1 MQYRP
6 EIDGLRALAVIPVIL
21 FHAGFDFFSGGFIGV
36 DIFFVISGYL
46 ITSIIISEKEKKG
59 FFSLIN
65 FYERRARR
73 ILPALFLVMAASIPF
88 AYLLFV
94 PPDMKDFSQSLFATA
109 TFLSNFLFFSESGYF
124 DTATELK
131 PLLHTWSLAVE
142 EQYYILFPLILL
154 STWKLKRKWV
164 VVILAIVAL
173 SSLLLAQ
180 WTSDIAPKAA
190 FYLLPTRFW
199 ELLIGSF
206 IAFYFSTKKSI
217 KGNQFFSLLGFILIL
232 YSIFIFNE
240 HTQFPSFYT
249 LLPTLGTALIIIFT
263 SSKTLIYKILSN
275 KIIVGIG
282 LISYSA
288 YLWHFPLLA
297 FAKYKSFEPL
307 NLYTIIIII
316 IITFILAYLTWKYVE
331 TPTRCVNKF
340 NRKRLVYFSV
350 LGSVAFIML
359 GIYGHIS
366 KGLEYRGEFSKL
378 YPIKYLST
386 SGCRNNA
393 LYEGLCIRGG
403 TKEPEI
409 ALIGDSHAS
418 AISNQLELALK
429 TSNRSFLL
437 STSGKCAPLIDFII
451 INKNKDNCINS
462 RKEAF
467 SKIITNKEI
476 KTVVLYAEWAIYTKG
491 YRDNDRPRLMSYKS
505 NNATSEFDNPRIFKE
520 AIRSTINQLLA
531 ANKHIVIIESTPEF
545 HVRVYDNYAKAKHL
559 NLSINDITISTS
571 EYNERNKEVQ
581 SIFGQLNNV
590 SFIRTKKLFCNKE
603 VCSGVSADKNIL
615 FSDSNHVTEYGA
627 KRIID
632 QLIALD

>member
-21 FHAGFDFFSGGFIGV
+21 FHAGLDFFSGGFIGV

-73 ILPALFLVMAASIPF
+73 ILPALFLVMAVSVPF

-94 PPDMKDFSQSLFATA
+94 PPDMQDFSQSLFATA

-124 DTATELK
+124 DTTTELK

-164 VVILAIVAL
+164 VVILSIMAL
-173 SSLLLAQ
+173 LSLLLAQ
-180 WTSDIAPKAA
+180 WASNVAPKAA

-206 IAFYFSTKKSI
+206 IAFYFSRNNQI
-217 KGNQFFSLLGFILIL
+217 KGNQYLSILGLSLIL

-288 YLWHFPLLA
+288 YLWHFPLFA

-307 NLYTIIIII
+307 SLYTIIIII
-316 IITFILAYLTWKYVE
+316 IITFILAYLTWMYVE

-340 NRKRLVYFSV
+340 NRRKLVYFST
-350 LGSVAFIML
+350 LGSVAFIVL
-359 GIYGHIS
+359 GIYGHTS

-386 SGCRNNA
+386 PGCRNNA
-393 LYEGLCIRGG
+393 LYGELCIRGG
-403 TKEPEI
+403 TKDPEI
-409 ALIGDSHAS
+409 ALIGDSHAY

-429 TSNRSFLL
+429 ASNRSFIL
-437 STSGKCAPLIDFII
+437 STSGMCAPLIDFKI
-451 INKNKDNCINS
+451 INKNKENCI
-462 RKEAF
+462 KPKKDAF
-467 SKIITNKEI
+467 AKIITNKEI
-476 KTVVLYAEWAIYTKG
+476 KTVILYAEWAIYTKG
-491 YRDNDRPRLMSYKS
+491 YRDNDRPRLMSYK
-505 NNATSEFDNPRIFKE
+505 NNIATNEFDNPRIFNE
-520 AIRSTINQLLA
+520 AIRNTINQLHD
-531 ANKHIVIIESTPEF
+531 ANKQVVII
-545 HVRVYDNYAKAKHL
+545 
-559 NLSINDITISTS
+559 
-571 EYNERNKEVQ
+571 
-581 SIFGQLNNV
+581 
-590 SFIRTKKLFCNKE
+590 
-603 VCSGVSADKNIL
+603 
-615 FSDSNHVTEYGA
+615 
-627 KRIID
+627 
-632 QLIALD
+632 